1 MTTRSQQN
9 FTITMNQHQSA
20 NTLGD
25 WAYIAIAKHY
35 KKILK
40 HESKVLKDKDPEQLH
55 QMRVGMRRLRSA
67 IVGFAPAL
75 NLPIAVSDKNIAKIA
90 KVLGKLR
97 DIDVLQDNLITQYQP
112 NLPEIEQKNL
122 QAILKALKKQRKS
135 VFKDVK
141 RTLHSRRYVQLK
153 TGLEAWLES
162 PTYNADATRLGFTK
176 LASVKIQRVLPD
188 LLLPQASIFLLHPGW
203 LVGVEIKSG
212 EIILAQENSIP
223 EMSSAEAKILHDLR
237 KSAKKT
243 RYNMELFTNFYG
255 NLYDDY
261 LKQIT
266 EVQEVLG
273 NLQDS
278 AVLIEFLAS
287 LSHEEPETYMP
298 TLVQIIEKNRLIKLQ
313 EWQDL
318 QKYFL
323 HHRRQQELRA
333 ILQYPS

>member
-1 MTTRSQQN
+1 
-9 FTITMNQHQSA
+9 MNQHQSA

-90 KVLGKLR
+90 GVLGKLR
-97 DIDVLQDNLITQYQP
+97 DIDVLQDTLITQYQP

-122 QAILKALKKQRKS
+122 QAILKALKKQRKPA
-135 VFKDVK
+135 FKDVK
-141 RTLHSRRYVQLK
+141 RTLHSRRYVQFK

-162 PTYNADATRLGFTK
+162 PTYHRIS
-176 LASVKIQRVLPD
+176 SVKIQRVLPD
-188 LLLPQASIFLLHPGW
+188 LLLPQACSFLLHPGW
-203 LVGVEIKSG
+203 LVGVEMESG
-212 EIILAQENSIP
+212 EIILAQEHSIP
-223 EMSSAEAKILHDLR
+223 EMSSAEAKVLHDLR

-243 RYNMELFTNFYG
+243 RYNMELFPNFYG

-273 NLQDS
+273 NIQDS

-287 LSHEEPETYMP
+287 LSHEEPETYLP
-298 TLVQIIEKNRLIKLQ
+298 TLVKIIEKNRLIKLQ